1 MQSTRSAL
9 TCLSRRTMI
18 QLGSLGLGSSTASL
32 LAANPAAGSRPDTAC
47 IMFFLDGGPSH
58 HETFDPKPEA
68 PQPVRGQFDA
78 IDTAVAGL
86 RICDRLPLL
95 AAQARRFSIVRS
107 LHHGNNSHAPSE
119 HQMLT
124 GRMGTRDGTRRAVIE
139 TPSIGSIVSRLRGTR
154 RPGMPAYVGIPWSF
168 HHEYIGS
175 PFGAATY
182 LGSRHEPFESGHLP
196 ASTTEPFAVPIL
208 KLQDGLSALRLEQRQ
223 ELLSVLDRFRQQGS
237 ANPEINQNRN
247 FTKQGM
253 ELLLQQQVRDA
264 FDLGRETRATRE
276 RFGPHEWGQGALL
289 ARRLVEAG
297 VTFTLVQCGLKQ
309 DWDTHSANFSN
320 LDKMLPPLDR
330 AIASLLDDLSD
341 RGMLDNTLV
350 MVIGEFGRTP
360 KINKNAGR
368 DHWGDCFS
376 ALVAGGGL
384 KPGQVVGRSDSIGGY
399 PIERPLHAQD
409 LFATMYH
416 ALGIDTQ
423 TTFHDHQ
430 DRPIPVLNHGTP
442 IAELI

>member
-1 MQSTRSAL
+1 MQSIGSDL
-9 TCLSRRTMI
+9 TFLSRRTMI
-18 QLGSLGLGSSTASL
+18 QLGSLGLGSSAASL
-32 LAANPAAGSRPDTAC
+32 LAAPPTPGARPNTSC

-68 PQPVRGQFDA
+68 PQAVRGQFDA

-208 KLQDGLSALRLEQRQ
+208 KLQEGLSAPRLEQRQ
-223 ELLSVLDRFRQQGS
+223 ELLSVLDVS
-237 ANPEINQNRN
+237 VNR
-247 FTKQGM
+247 
-253 ELLLQQQVRDA
+253 VR
-264 FDLGRETRATRE
+264 
-276 RFGPHEWGQGALL
+276 
-289 ARRLVEAG
+289 
-297 VTFTLVQCGLKQ
+297 
-309 DWDTHSANFSN
+309 
-320 LDKMLPPLDR
+320 
-330 AIASLLDDLSD
+330 
-341 RGMLDNTLV
+341 
-350 MVIGEFGRTP
+350 
-360 KINKNAGR
+360 
-368 DHWGDCFS
+368 
-376 ALVAGGGL
+376 
-384 KPGQVVGRSDSIGGY
+384 
-399 PIERPLHAQD
+399 
-409 LFATMYH
+409 
-416 ALGIDTQ
+416 
-423 TTFHDHQ
+423 
-430 DRPIPVLNHGTP
+430 
-442 IAELI
+442 

>member
-1 MQSTRSAL
+1 
-9 TCLSRRTMI
+9 
-18 QLGSLGLGSSTASL
+18 
-32 LAANPAAGSRPDTAC
+32 
-47 IMFFLDGGPSH
+47 
-58 HETFDPKPEA
+58 
-68 PQPVRGQFDA
+68 
-78 IDTAVAGL
+78 
-86 RICDRLPLL
+86 
-95 AAQARRFSIVRS
+95 
-107 LHHGNNSHAPSE
+107 
-119 HQMLT
+119 
-124 GRMGTRDGTRRAVIE
+124 
-139 TPSIGSIVSRLRGTR
+139 
-154 RPGMPAYVGIPWSF
+154 
-168 HHEYIGS
+168 
-175 PFGAATY
+175 
-182 LGSRHEPFESGHLP
+182 PFESGHLP
-196 ASTTEPFAVPIL
+196 ASTTEPFAVPIP
-208 KLQDGLSALRLEQRQ
+208 KLQDGLSAPRLEQRQ

>member
-1 MQSTRSAL
+1 MQPIGSDL
-9 TCLSRRTMI
+9 TFLSRRTMI
-18 QLGSLGLGSSTASL
+18 QLGSLGLGSSVASL
-32 LAANPAAGSRPDTAC
+32 LAAPPAPEPKPNTSC

-68 PQPVRGQFDA
+68 PQAVRGQFGA

-95 AAQARRFSIVRS
+95 AAQARRFSVVRS

-196 ASTTEPFAVPIL
+196 ASTTDPFGVPIL
-208 KLQDGLSALRLEQRQ
+208 KLQDGLSAPRLEQRQ
-223 ELLSVLDRFRQQGS
+223 ELLSVLDHFRQQGS
-237 ANPEINQNRN
+237 ANPEISQNRN
-247 FTKQGM
+247 FTRQGM

-330 AIASLLDDLSD
+330 AIASLLDDLSN

-384 KPGQVVGRSDSIGGY
+384 KPGQVIGRSDSLGGY

-416 ALGIDTQ
+416 ALGIDTR

-442 IAELI
+442 IAELV

>member
-1 MQSTRSAL
+1 MQPIGSDL
-9 TCLSRRTMI
+9 TFLSRRTMI
-18 QLGSLGLGSSTASL
+18 QLGSLGLGSSVASL
-32 LAANPAAGSRPDTAC
+32 SAAPPAPGPRPNTSC

-68 PQPVRGQFDA
+68 PQSVRGQFDA

-86 RICDRLPLL
+86 KICDRLPLL

-196 ASTTEPFAVPIL
+196 ASTTKPFAVPIL
-208 KLQDGLSALRLEQRQ
+208 KLQDGLSAPRLEQRQ
-223 ELLSVLDRFRQQGS
+223 ELLSVLDHFRQQGS
-237 ANPEINQNRN
+237 ANPEISQNRN
-247 FTKQGM
+247 FTRQGM

-330 AIASLLDDLSD
+330 AIASLLDDLSN

-360 KINKNAGR
+360 KSNKNAGR

-384 KPGQVVGRSDSIGGY
+384 KPGQVIGRSDSLGGY

-416 ALGIDTQ
+416 ALGIDTR

-442 IAELI
+442 IAELV